1 MGLIGKNLRKMD
13 EYRSDY
19 KGKIFGVKRIQ
30 NFFAVEEANV
40 FGDLTK
46 YDFLLK
52 DSCIYSYNGNHT
64 YQAVIMTEAC
74 EEPIF
79 NGWKIENLVFPGNWY
94 GNWSAF
100 NLIDRFGEKYA
111 SKQFGKQQ
119 WYDKQTEVMLR
130 ETLLEVLK
138 FTETHYSV
146 KNDEVIKGFDVP
158 TGTISLQQYHDFNDK
173 VSQYIEDYQK
183 ALTSLQSSGADEE
196 KITQLKQL
204 FDAQIRKCY
213 PFSIEV

>member
-1 MGLIGKNLRKMD
+1 MD
-13 EYRSDY
+13 EYRSNY
-19 KGKIFGVKRIQ
+19 KGKVFGVKRIQ

-64 YQAVIMTEAC
+64 YQAVIMAEAC
-74 EEPIF
+74 KEPIF
-79 NGWKIENLVFPGNWY
+79 NGWRIENLVFPGNWY
-94 GNWSAF
+94 GNWSTY
-100 NLIDRFGEKYA
+100 NLIDRNGEKYA

-119 WYDKQTEVMLR
+119 WYDKQPEIMLR

-146 KNDEVIKGFDVP
+146 KNNKVIKGFDVP
-158 TGTISLQQYHDFNDK
+158 TGTISLKQYLDFNNK
-173 VSQYIEDYQK
+173 VSLYIEDCQK
-183 ALTSLQSSGADEE
+183 ALTSLKESDADD
-196 KITQLKQL
+196 KTIKQL
-204 FDAQIRKCY
+204 RQQFETQIRKCF
-213 PFSIEV
+213 PFNIDIQN

>member
-1 MGLIGKNLRKMD
+1 MD
-13 EYRSDY
+13 DYRSNY

-46 YDFLLK
+46 YDFILK

-64 YQAVIMTEAC
+64 YQAVVMTEAC
-74 EEPIF
+74 NDPVF

-119 WYDKQTEVMLR
+119 WYDKQPEVMLR

-138 FTETHYSV
+138 FTEQNHSV
-146 KNDEVIKGFDVP
+146 KFNEILAGFDVP
-158 TGTISLQQYHDFNDK
+158 TGAISFEKYQDFQKNVAHYINCYQEVMTILQK
-173 VSQYIEDYQK
+173 E
-183 ALTSLQSSGADEE
+183 QSSAEIME
-196 KITQLKQL
+196 QFRIQ
-204 FDAQIRKCY
+204 FNAQIKRCF
-213 PFSIEV
+213 PFSIV

>member
-1 MGLIGKNLRKMD
+1 MD
-13 EYRSDY
+13 DYRSNY
-19 KGKIFGVKRIQ
+19 KGKVFGVKRIQ

-64 YQAVIMTEAC
+64 YQAVVMTEAC
-74 EEPIF
+74 DEPIF

-94 GNWSAF
+94 GNWSAY
-100 NLIDRFGEKYA
+100 NLIDRNGEKYA

-119 WYDKQTEVMLR
+119 WYDKQPEVMLR
-130 ETLLEVLK
+130 ETLLEVQK

-146 KNDEVIKGFDVP
+146 RNDEVIKGFDIP
-158 TGTISLQQYHDFNDK
+158 TGTISIKQYQDFNET
-173 VSQYIEDYQK
+173 VALYIENYQK
-183 ALTSLQSSGADEE
+183 ALSSLQETGADDDTV
-196 KITQLKQL
+196 KQLKQQ
-204 FDAQIRKCY
+204 FDTQIRKCF
-213 PFSIEV
+213 PFIIDISNH

>member
-1 MGLIGKNLRKMD
+1 MD

-64 YQAVIMTEAC
+64 YQALIMTEAC
-74 EEPIF
+74 NEPVF
-79 NGWKIENLVFPGNWY
+79 NGWKIERLTFPGDWHGQMSVY
-94 GNWSAF
+94 H
-100 NLIDRFGEKYA
+100 LIDRYGEKYT
-111 SKQFGKQQ
+111 SKPFGMRQ
-119 WYDKQTEVMLR
+119 WYDKQTEIMIR

-138 FTETHYSV
+138 FTEAHYSV

-173 VSQYIEDYQK
+173 VSLYIEDYQK
-183 ALTSLQSSGADEE
+183 ALTLLQSSGADEE
-196 KITQLKQL
+196 KIKQLKQL
-204 FDAQIRKCY
+204 FDTQIRKCY